1 MSVVEGQKMSLKN
14 NFFYLVLFAAYI
26 PLLFLGITDLDEGA
40 FSSASLQMLRE
51 KQFLIPYLGDELR
64 LEKPIL
70 TYIFQCISIF
80 VFGISEFSLRLPS
93 MVATFIWGLSFL
105 NLFLALRMI
114 LK

>member
-14 NFFYLVLFAAYI
+14 NFFYLLLFAAYI

-40 FSSASLQMLRE
+40 FSSTSLQMLRE

-70 TYIFQCISIF
+70 TYIFQSISISL
-80 VFGISEFSLRLPS
+80 FGASEFSLRFPS
-93 MVATFIWGLSFL
+93 MIATFIWGWGS
-105 NLFLALRMI
+105 
-114 LK
+114 